1 MPKLNLYLF
10 LLTILPWKTL
20 AHESPPIQ
28 LATKYELQHNITH
41 YWVSEKLDGVRG
53 YWTGTELLTKN
64 GNRLNAPK
72 WFTSNWP
79 KQAIDGELWIGRNK
93 FEQTLSCIKRKI
105 ANQCWQEVRFM
116 VFDLPQSK
124 LIFTNRIKE
133 INLIIK
139 QVKSPYLHAIQQYKL
154 ATVNALNNKLKRIVK
169 SQGEGLMLHYENA
182 IYSVGRTRNI
192 LKLKPYQD
200 AEAVVLQHIE
210 GKGKYKGILGAIQV
224 ITPEGIIFKIGSGF
238 SDQERKS
245 PPPVGSTIT
254 FKYIGKTQ
262 KGVPK
267 FASFIGIRGKKY

>member
-1 MPKLNLYLF
+1 MLKLSLCLF
-10 LLTILPWKTL
+10 TLTLICFDIS
-20 AHESPPIQ
+20 AHEAPSIQ
-28 LATKYELQHNITH
+28 LATKYQLQHNIH
-41 YWVSEKLDGVRG
+41 NYWVSEKLDGVRG
-53 YWTGTELLTKN
+53 YWTGSELLTKN
-64 GNRLNAPK
+64 GNLINTPK
-72 WFTSNWP
+72 WFTLNWP
-79 KQAIDGELWIGRNK
+79 KQAIDGELWIDRNK
-93 FEQTLSCIKRKI
+93 FEQTISCIKRKI
-105 ANQCWQEVRFM
+105 ATQCWHNVRFM
-116 VFDLPQSK
+116 MFDLPQSK
-124 LIFTNRIKE
+124 LTFTNRIKE

-139 QVKSPYLHAIQQYKL
+139 QVKSPYLNAIQQFKL
-154 ATVNALNNKLKRIVK
+154 STIDELNNKLKQVVK
-169 SQGEGLMLHYENA
+169 SHGEGLMLHYENA

-210 GKGKYKGILGAIQV
+210 GKGKYKGILGSIQV

-267 FASFIGIRGKKY
+267 FASFIGIRGKKF